1 VLYYL
6 IFLQFWSISFEFTY
20 YYYHIGFLFFFFWPF
35 TWRNEG
41 EVRLQRE
48 GTMRVRRTR
57 QLKWVEVQDT
67 VCSSRWNFAH
77 VPLSRSLQPRKGRM
91 AGKSRTVEVRFYKE
105 SRVLGCEGRGG
116 GGREQMPLEYLYFT
130 MQMEKYSQVHLQGDA
145 GRRDGFIYIMHSLF
159 FFLPPFVL
167 QRRLSFYPSFFCSS
181 FLCRFLVPS
190 FLPSVLGMRVTV
202 AFCHNNWM
210 KQHGE

>member
-1 VLYYL
+1 
-6 IFLQFWSISFEFTY
+6 
-20 YYYHIGFLFFFFWPF
+20 
-35 TWRNEG
+35 
-41 EVRLQRE
+41 
-48 GTMRVRRTR
+48 MRVRRTR

-145 GRRDGFIYIMHSLF
+145 GRRDGFIYIMHSLVF
-159 FFLPPFVL
+159 VTSVCASTTSLLLSFFLLLLISVPLSCPF
-167 QRRLSFYPSFFCSS
+167 SH
-181 FLCRFLVPS
+181 LV
-190 FLPSVLGMRVTV
+190 FGARGCV
-202 AFCHNNWM
+202 
-210 KQHGE
+210 